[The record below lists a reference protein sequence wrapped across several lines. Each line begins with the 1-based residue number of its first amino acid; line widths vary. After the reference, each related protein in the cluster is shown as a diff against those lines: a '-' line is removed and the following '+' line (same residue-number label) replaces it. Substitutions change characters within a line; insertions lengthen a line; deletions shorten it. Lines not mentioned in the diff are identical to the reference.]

1 MLNLK
6 ELKERT
12 QRILDLA
19 EQMNEAFGYGH
30 AEDHLNLAIMA
41 GLNDAMREG
50 FHKAEDS
57 REG

>member
-1 MLNLK
+1 MLDLE
-6 ELKERT
+6 ELKKKT
-12 QRILDLA
+12 QRILALA
-19 EQMNEAFGYGH
+19 KQMDEAFGYGH